1 MDELVALVVSIFS
14 GVIVSLVIL
23 WCYSARRF
31 DADRRANLLRSL
43 DSGGQISAPNNKDF
57 AVSAFCQYREP
68 GRCGRYRQGEAPR
81 ARRPQRGGK
90 PTTFVVREDSITL
103 AFGILLDEPARTD
116 TLGHISWTS
125 ARASMRERTPSVR
138 LA

>member
-23 WCYSARRF
+23 WCYSAGRF

-43 DSGGQISAPNNKDF
+43 DSGGQISAPNN
-57 AVSAFCQYREP
+57 
-68 GRCGRYRQGEAPR
+68 
-81 ARRPQRGGK
+81 
-90 PTTFVVREDSITL
+90 
-103 AFGILLDEPARTD
+103 
-116 TLGHISWTS
+116 
-125 ARASMRERTPSVR
+125 MRERTPSVR